1 MNSTTPFT
9 EGNDNPGVIENVR
22 EGMEVVDANGDK
34 VGKVD
39 QVQMGDPDAA
49 TVDTGDANRGG
60 FLNDVGD
67 VFGFGDDPDV
77 PQTLSDRLMR
87 VGYLKVGGN
96 WLTGSG
102 RYISAENVATVTGDT
117 VHLSVSKDQLKEG

>member
-1 MNSTTPFT
+1 MNSSTPFSET
-9 EGNDNPGVIENVR
+9 NDNPGPIRSVH
-22 EGMEVVDANGDK
+22 EGMDVVDTNGDK

-39 QVQMGDPDAA
+39 RVQMGDPGAA
-49 TVDTGDANRGG
+49 TVDTGDENRGG

-77 PQTLSDRLMR
+77 PQTLRDRLMR
-87 VGYLKVGGN
+87 VGYLKIGGN

-102 RYISAENVATVTGDT
+102 RYISAENIAQVSGDT

>member
-1 MNSTTPFT
+1 MNSNEPFNET
-9 EGNDNPGVIENVR
+9 FDNPGPIEAVR

-39 QVQMGDPDAA
+39 RIQMGDPGAV
-49 TVDTGDANRGG
+49 TVDTGDANRSG

-67 VFGFGDDPDV
+67 AFGFGDDPDM
-77 PQTLSDRLMR
+77 PETLRNRLMR
-87 VGYLKVGGN
+87 GGYLKLDGN

-102 RYISAENVATVTGDT
+102 QYIDAAHIAQVSGDT
-117 VHLSVSKDQLKEG
+117 VHLTVTKDQLKEK